1 MVRRLPKTKLEDIF
15 DEPIADLS
23 YEWIVSDNERA
34 VLDDQDKIDS
44 LVEET
49 ASKVFNIFIERTG
62 ELF

>member
-1 MVRRLPKTKLEDIF
+1 MLQHDIF
-15 DEPIADLS
+15 DVPISDLS

-44 LVEET
+44 LVEES